1 MFDLSSTVNR
11 KFIDSISID
20 NLEILT
26 DTGWED
32 VAAIHK
38 TIPYDV
44 YEIKTDDYELKC
56 ADDHILFDENE
67 NQIFVKDLIENQSK
81 ILTETGT
88 KTVTQN
94 INLKYKEN
102 MYDITVNS
110 KNHRFYSNGILSH
123 NSSVF
128 EALCFVL
135 FGIPY
140 RNMNKPNLVNSIN
153 GKDCLVEIEFEI
165 NGKQYLIK
173 RGIKPTIF
181 DIYVDGVLVD
191 QDSKSKDYQK
201 YLEQNILQMNYKSF
215 TQLVMLGSSDFIPF
229 MQLTAQERREVIEE
243 LLDIRVFSR
252 MNLVLKE
259 KIGSHRENIRQHDK
273 ELVVIKNKIDL
284 QKSHIDKLN
293 QYNQDIIN
301 KNIEEV
307 KGVNANIADL
317 EVQYSDLLVKFTN
330 LENSIKDKTSVYE
343 KYSHSIKTKTTAI
356 SKINGL
362 QKEIVFY
369 QNNSNC
375 PTCNQNIEEGWKH
388 ECTSERQK
396 KIDILN
402 RAIEDLEKI
411 VDKSQTRLSEIT
423 KIEIEMSD
431 VKSKINDI
439 SYRIQSAKEYI
450 SKIEKLNTNLKDNSG
465 ASQADKDLLTAFE
478 TEYTKYSDEKDKM
491 IEELDHF
498 DVCSA
503 LLKDTGIKTKIIKQ
517 YLPLMN
523 KYINKY
529 LNSMDFF
536 VNFNLDENFKEVIKS
551 RYRDEFQYES
561 FSEGEKFRI
570 DMALLLTWREISR
583 QRNSTSTNLLIMDEV
598 FDSSLD
604 VSGTEEFLRLLVNL
618 SKKVHIFVISHK
630 PDSISHKFDS
640 HLKAEKKNNFS
651 SLT

>member
-1 MFDLSSTVNR
+1 MINFQKIRWKNLLSYGNYFTELDFQ
-11 KFIDSISID
+11 KHKMTLIS
-20 NLEILT
+20 
-26 DTGWED
+26 G
-32 VAAIHK
+32 A
-38 TIPYDV
+38 
-44 YEIKTDDYELKC
+44 
-56 ADDHILFDENE
+56 
-67 NQIFVKDLIENQSK
+67 
-81 ILTETGT
+81 
-88 KTVTQN
+88 
-94 INLKYKEN
+94 
-102 MYDITVNS
+102 NS
-110 KNHRFYSNGILSH
+110 SGK
-123 NSSVF
+123 SSVF

-153 GKDCLVEIEFEI
+153 AKDCLVELDFEI

-173 RGIKPTIF
+173 RGIKPAIF
-181 DIYVDGVLVD
+181 DIYVNGVLID

-215 TQLVMLGSSDFIPF
+215 TQLVMLGSSDFVPF

-273 ELVVIKNKIDL
+273 ELIVIKNKIDL

-293 QYNQDIIN
+293 QYNQDIITKN
-301 KNIEEV
+301 KEEV
-307 KGVNANIADL
+307 KTVNLNIIDL
-317 EVQYSDLLVKFTN
+317 ETQKSGFEAELSKLESSISDKSSTY
-330 LENSIKDKTSVYE
+330 D
-343 KYSHSIKTKTTAI
+343 KYSNSVKTKNTAV
-356 SKINGL
+356 SKINSL

-375 PTCNQNIEEGWKH
+375 PTCNQNIEETWKH
-388 ECTSERQK
+388 TCTVERQN
-396 KIDILN
+396 KIDVLN
-402 RAIEDLEKI
+402 KAIEDLEKI
-411 VDKSQTRLSEIT
+411 IDKTQTRLSEIS
-423 KIEIEMSD
+423 KIEVEISSLKPKISD
-431 VKSKINDI
+431 IV
-439 SYRIQSAKEYI
+439 YRIQSAKEYI
-450 SKIEKLNTNLKDNSG
+450 AKLEKLNTDLQNNSG
-465 ASQADKDLLTAFE
+465 ASQADKDLLSTFE
-478 TEYTKYSDEKDKM
+478 AEYNKCSTEKDNM
-491 IEELDHF
+491 VEELDHF
-498 DVCSA
+498 DVCAA

-630 PDSISHKFDS
+630 PDSISHKFDA

-651 SLT
+651 SLI